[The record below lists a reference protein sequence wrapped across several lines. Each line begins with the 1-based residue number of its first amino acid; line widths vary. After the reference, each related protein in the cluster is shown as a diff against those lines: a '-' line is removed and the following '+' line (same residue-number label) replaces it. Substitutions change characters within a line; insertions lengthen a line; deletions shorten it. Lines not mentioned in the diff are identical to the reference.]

1 MKVLDREMQ
10 ALDVKMRDAV
20 KRAET
25 EMLTL
30 MDKCIASGA
39 AVSVK

>member
-1 MKVLDREMQ
+1 MRVLDREMQ
-10 ALDVKMRDAV
+10 ALDVKMRTAV
-20 KRAET
+20 TQAET

-30 MDKCIASGA
+30 MNKSIANGV